1 MRRLTRPGLTPAQLF
16 FRSISRGYSSNVADV
31 PYSDFLATD
40 HFQPSLPRLKVPPL
54 EVTIERY
61 INSQKALL
69 SETELDKTSGL
80 ATKFLTDRGPQLQ
93 RELVEY
99 ARVNSHTSYI
109 TDLWFDMYLSDRR
122 PVVLTHNPVMVLQNT
137 TRGPGYQQPA
147 VRATNLIF
155 GAIRFRQ
162 LLSSNK
168 LEPEVFHLN
177 PSKSKTPLFYRTMRW
192 VPKSVATYAAYMF
205 NAYPLDMSQYP
216 SMFNSTRIP
225 KPGKDSLFRN
235 PSARHL
241 LVIHRGQLYVFD
253 VFDVNGD
260 PVSPKQVL
268 SNIQFILSRP
278 PVCTA
283 PGLGVITTMDR
294 DQAYAVRKRLIALG
308 NRANLDLIDSALLAL
323 VLDDEPQMDIK
334 STLLNFLTG
343 PAESRWFD
351 KSLSLLIDR
360 TGCAAINFEH
370 SWGDGVAVVRLS
382 QDMFE
387 QSEKE
392 PVVSPDDLI
401 DGAKK
406 LPEST
411 VQRLEWL
418 VDDHLV
424 SDTLKSA
431 REAYEA
437 RRHSVV
443 LHFDWKQGSLSKR
456 LCKQAN
462 LSADSMMQLSF
473 QLANDLMHGQPAATY
488 ESCSTAAF
496 KHGRT
501 ETLRSATLESRTF
514 VEMMRRQPN
523 TVVAP
528 LGSNKPVANAVDEDT
543 LRAALSACSTR
554 HMQLTKEAAMGQGWD
569 RHLFALRH
577 FAQCELGRTLPDLFT
592 DEHYTRINAII
603 LSTSTLSSSAF
614 SMGGFAAVHP
624 DGYGIGYGI
633 NDERCGAVVTSWR
646 GSSCANAVDFVD
658 AFTQS
663 ADRLATLI
671 RAKST

>member
-1 MRRLTRPGLTPAQLF
+1 MRRFTRLGLTPTQLF
-16 FRSISRGYSSNVADV
+16 FRSISRGYSSYVADL
-31 PYSDFLATD
+31 PYKDFLATD

-54 EVTIERY
+54 EKTIERY

-69 SETELDKTSGL
+69 SETEVDETSGL

-93 RELVEY
+93 RELMEY

-155 GAIRFRQ
+155 GAIRFCQ

-177 PSKSKTPLFYRTMRW
+177 PSKSKTPLFYQTMRW

-205 NAYPLDMSQYP
+205 NVLARSSSQALYQPLG
-216 SMFNSTRIP
+216 
-225 KPGKDSLFRN
+225 KPRN
-235 PSARHL
+235 VAGE
-241 LVIHRGQLYVFD
+241 IGQLSSLYG
-253 VFDVNGD
+253 N

-283 PGLGVITTMDR
+283 PGIGVITTMDR
-294 DQAYAVRKRLIALG
+294 DQAYAVRKRLISLG

-392 PVVSPDDLI
+392 PVVGPDDLI
-401 DGAKK
+401 DRANK

-437 RRHSVV
+437 RRHAVV

-473 QLANDLMHGQPAATY
+473 Q
-488 ESCSTAAF
+488 
-496 KHGRT
+496 R
-501 ETLRSATLESRTF
+501 
-514 VEMMRRQPN
+514 
-523 TVVAP
+523 
-528 LGSNKPVANAVDEDT
+528 
-543 LRAALSACSTR
+543 
-554 HMQLTKEAAMGQGWD
+554 
-569 RHLFALRH
+569 
-577 FAQCELGRTLPDLFT
+577 ELGRTLPDLFT
-592 DEHYTRINAII
+592 DEHYARINAIL

-663 ADRLATLI
+663 ADRLAALI